1 MEVSEIQKEFYEVV
15 DREDFW
21 GVGRGAD
28 NEEDFWQDLR
38 ELMLK
43 LKQENPDIVF
53 EALIGIF
60 LNKSRP
66 GSIYRDQYAAGG
78 LLWKLKPKHSG
89 NLRENIIRSFEN
101 WDISIETLPW
111 YFAEVAGKERVCDEL
126 EKIITKS
133 SIENHVIRA
142 DGFLYWLKG
151 DLEYNRRRLN
161 KYWDATLRG

>member
-15 DREDFW
+15 DRDDLLET
-21 GVGRGAD
+21 D
-28 NEEDFWQDLR
+28 NEEDFWLELS

-60 LNKSRP
+60 RNKSRP

-78 LLWKLKPKHSG
+78 LLWKLKPKYNG
-89 NLRENIIRSFEN
+89 NLRKDIIRSFEN
-101 WDISIETLPW
+101 WDLSIETLPW

-126 EKIITKS
+126 KQIKTQS
-133 SIENHVIRA
+133 SNENHVILA

-151 DLEYNRRRLN
+151 DQEYERRRLN
-161 KYWDATLRG
+161 KYWNDTLRG